1 MRNQVTKR
9 QVQTMTQ
16 QLVARHGK
24 KATTTSMLIAEMF
37 GKRHDNVV
45 RDIRELLASLPQQ
58 DLLIFEEKL
67 LKDSYG
73 RLQPGYEINRDG
85 FSLLA
90 MGFTGKKAL
99 EWKVKFLRAFNL
111 MEQTLLNQQ
120 NLFWQEER
128 QANKIGR
135 RGEADTILLFVE
147 YAGRQG
153 SANAKN
159 YFIAFTNMTY
169 RALFCSCAANP
180 PPLRDMLDGMQL
192 SILSTAEYLVDAALK
207 EGMHQGIYYKD
218 IYQRVRDR
226 VIVYAQQLPKDRL
239 GRGTVQLY

>member
-1 MRNQVTKR
+1 MKKR
-9 QVQTMTQ
+9 IPNLPSQAALAM
-16 QLVARHGK
+16 QLVTLHSR
-24 KATTTSMLIAEMF
+24 KATTTSLIVAEVF
-37 GKRHDNVV
+37 ERQHRNVLQSIE
-45 RDIRELLASLPQQ
+45 RIECSDEFAQLNFQLSEYMDSTGRKLPMYN
-58 DLLIFEEKL
+58 IT
-67 LKDSYG
+67 
-73 RLQPGYEINRDG
+73 RDG
-85 FSLLA
+85 FSFLA
-90 MGFTGKKAL
+90 MGFSGKRAAQFK
-99 EWKVKFLRAFNL
+99 EQFIRAFNM

-192 SILSTAEYLVDAALK
+192 SFLSTAEYLVDAALK
-207 EGMHQGIYYKD
+207 EGMQQGIYYKD

-239 GRGTVQLY
+239 GRGQVQLY